1 MKVSIEYIEQK
12 VREFNAQMFG
22 GELPPLQIRLSSAR
36 TFLGK
41 LRYEKKRKL
50 LGGWSYKNFQL
61 IISNRFDLPERV
73 IEDTIIHEMIHH
85 YIMYRRLKDTSSHGV
100 IFREMMKQ
108 INEQYNRNISVT
120 VRLTDDIV
128 RKDTKKR
135 IHLLCVSHF
144 SDGRVGITLSSRTRL
159 QYLCQALPKIPG
171 ITNCTWY
178 ITDNPFFNRYPRSLT
193 PKIYRITQ
201 SELDENLH
209 DAQPISISSE
219 LNQIKV
225 LY

>member
-22 GELPPLQIRLSSAR
+22 GELPPLPIRISLAR

-61 IISNRFDLPERV
+61 IICNRFDLPERI
-73 IEDTIIHEMIHH
+73 IEDTIIHEMIHY

-100 IFREMMKQ
+100 IFREMMKR
-108 INEQYNRNISVT
+108 INEQFNRNISVT
-120 VRLTDDIV
+120 VRLTDDIIQ
-128 RKDTKKR
+128 KDTRKR
-135 IHLLCVSHF
+135 MHILCVSHF
-144 SDGRVGITLSSRTRL
+144 NDGKVGITHSSRTRF
-159 QYLCQALPKIPG
+159 QYLKEMLPKIPSV
-171 ITNCTWY
+171 TNCTWY
-178 ITDNPFFNRYPRSLT
+178 ITDDPFFNRYPRSLT

-201 SELDENLH
+201 SELDEHLHNAKPLTDLNL
-209 DAQPISISSE
+209 
-219 LNQIKV
+219 L
-225 LY
+225 